1 MPARNKWSC
10 AERSETFRHRLVAVV
25 LERAASDKQRERGD
39 LEAVGGGK
47 YTPLHSLAEKFAQS
61 LTARDYHL
69 LFVFPR
75 YKFPWCRAL
84 IRGLA
89 GDQGG
94 IPERRSACSR
104 RKRREGKERLDEPV
118 SRDYGLEG
126 AFKGERGERTGDS
139 RSFLLLSYDCYDFDL
154 ARSLSDRTVAS
165 FLCDLR
171 YK

>member
-25 LERAASDKQRERGD
+25 LERAASDKQRERGG
-39 LEAVGGGK
+39 LQAVGGGK

-126 AFKGERGERTGDS
+126 VQGGEGERTGDS

>member
-1 MPARNKWSC
+1 MKLRR
-10 AERSETFRHRLVAVV
+10 AERNFPSPTRRRRP
-25 LERAASDKQRERGD
+25 RARRERKAKG
-39 LEAVGGGK
+39 ERGFAGGK

-126 AFKGERGERTGDS
+126 VQGGEGERTGDS